1 MVLHN
6 NIIFFSYLYFI
17 EGQRGACAYIVVV
30 FATQILAC
38 STRSPESLLENRQYK
53 SHYTIKEPE

>member
-17 EGQRGACAYIVVV
+17 EGQRGACAYIIVI
-30 FATQILAC
+30 FATLTLA
-38 STRSPESLLENRQYK
+38 SSLRVIRSMLEVR
-53 SHYTIKEPE
+53 E

>member
-6 NIIFFSYLYFI
+6 DIIFFSYLYFI

-30 FATQILAC
+30 G
-38 STRSPESLLENRQYK
+38 RD
-53 SHYTIKEPE
+53 